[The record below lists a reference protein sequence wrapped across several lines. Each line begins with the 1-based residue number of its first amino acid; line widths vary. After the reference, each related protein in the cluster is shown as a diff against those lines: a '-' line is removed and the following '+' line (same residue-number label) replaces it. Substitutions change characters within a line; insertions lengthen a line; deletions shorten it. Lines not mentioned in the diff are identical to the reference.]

1 MTRGKRQELSF
12 PGQDRR
18 NMKNKRITAGIGES
32 RKHLL
37 FIPFPCLGP
46 HDRGNGANM
55 LRSER
60 YTSKRFCYSLNL
72 DQNTFSKCKAP
83 DGLYPARFFRPYNN
97 SATASSGHSE
107 AFWTAD
113 VRFIFTTAS
122 SGRQFG
128 VGTLVTVVWARDILV
143 LKYGPLHF
151 LGPPA
156 TVDLEVLK
164 SSTIPSPAKCINVGC

>member
-32 RKHLL
+32 RKHIL

-122 SGRQFG
+122 FRTTVWRWYLSDGS
-128 VGTLVTVVWARDILV
+128 VGKRYL
-143 LKYGPLHF
+143 GPQIWTSTF
-151 LGPPA
+151 LG
-156 TVDLEVLK
+156 TT
-164 SSTIPSPAKCINVGC
+164 SHG

>member
-1 MTRGKRQELSF
+1 MDSTQRV
-12 PGQDRR
+12 
-18 NMKNKRITAGIGES
+18 
-32 RKHLL
+32 
-37 FIPFPCLGP
+37 
-46 HDRGNGANM
+46 
-55 LRSER
+55 
-60 YTSKRFCYSLNL
+60 
-72 DQNTFSKCKAP
+72 
-83 DGLYPARFFRPYNN
+83 FFRPYNN

-164 SSTIPSPAKCINVGC
+164 SSTISSPAKCINVGCWIECRRTRTLHSAYGKDGVFVPRLWCVLVGRSRYNLSPINIPENAYHRFPTSQA